1 MQIIICYL
9 VVFLAEAF
17 IIKQYCSTLFVSKH
31 SIRTE
36 ILILVILYGTLF
48 GISFMK
54 NPLLNTASFF
64 AANFV
69 FLLFSCDIKWSTGF
83 FHAIITTI
91 AMGLSELIV
100 AGILS
105 KFITNFYDSEIYL
118 KNSITFLLTSK
129 PFYFLF
135 LYGISHLLIKTPKNY
150 ERNSTK
156 EIVLFSI
163 IPLISFWIDLTFLSV
178 FRYTAFPPAVSYMI
192 TASSI
197 LLLMANF
204 IIYAIYTYSGEK
216 NRRFTDLQLQLQ
228 KEHDSVS
235 YYKML
240 LSRDETQNI
249 LIHDIK
255 KHLQAIALLNEQG
268 DRGKIAS
275 YIDQL
280 AGSPDLQA
288 ASRICDHEFLNAI
301 LCRYKHDCLEQHID
315 FYTDIRSGTLNYVT
329 ENDLTSL
336 FCNLLDNAR
345 EAAEK
350 TVSASIRLVVTH
362 MPQAELTVITV
373 VNSCRTNPFQKNGKL
388 ISTRKDS
395 ARHGFGLKSVE
406 RIVLRYNGNM
416 ELYYDEEE
424 RMFHAVITLKS
435 DSRQISDLPPAY
447 KRRI

>member
-1 MQIIICYL
+1 MEIVLCYITAY
-9 VVFLAEAF
+9 LAEAF
-17 IIKQYCSTLFVSKH
+17 IIKEYCSTLFVPKYSKWAGWL
-31 SIRTE
+31 SAF
-36 ILILVILYGTLF
+36 ILYSILF
-48 GISFMK
+48 AISFHE
-54 NPLLNTASFF
+54 NPLFNTVSFL
-64 AANFV
+64 AINFIFML
-69 FLLFSCDIKWSTGF
+69 FLYDIKWLTAL
-83 FHAIITTI
+83 FHSMIVTIVMSLTEVAIVSMISNIATT
-91 AMGLSELIV
+91 
-100 AGILS
+100 
-105 KFITNFYDSEIYL
+105 FYNSDAYL
-118 KNSITFLLTSK
+118 KNAIALLLTSK

-135 LYGISHLLIKTPKNY
+135 LYCISHLLVKSPKN
-150 ERNSTK
+150 K
-156 EIVLFSI
+156 EKNTMREIILFSI
-163 IPLISFWIDLTFLSV
+163 IPLISLWITLTFIAICYNTKLS
-178 FRYTAFPPAVSYMI
+178 ASINHMI
-192 TASSI
+192 TISYI
-197 LLLMANF
+197 FLLLINF

-268 DRGKIAS
+268 DSGKIAS

-336 FCNLLDNAR
+336 FCNLLDNAL

-373 VNSCRTNPFQKNGKL
+373 VNSCQTNPFQKNGKL
-388 ISTRKDS
+388 ISTRKGS